1 MNEIMETHH
10 ITVSPHK
17 MLWIMRYY
25 VGDRYS
31 RVDEQAAIELYL
43 ELAHGWTTSQ
53 RIMST

>member
-43 ELAHGWTTSQ
+43 EPMAGPQ
-53 RIMST
+53 AKE